1 LQIAAALTILKSD
14 PAGGPE
20 NGPEQAA
27 VFLKAWLRHY
37 EYLITRSHC
46 YVICADAPQE
56 LVDLAHGCSVIRLPP
71 GSGGTVAR
79 RRGRV
84 MANMVAALGQYYTH
98 VIVGESH
105 ELVLADPAKGSL
117 NDVLGAIDG
126 GQVLTPIGLERIPR
140 GLATD
145 ATDAT
150 DEPGGFARHV
160 RIAPDLCKPC
170 IISAPVALSR
180 DGTLAKFKRLTTP
193 VDLFLLGLTESP
205 HSGGGPQDGPLRF
218 GDGFADLRARMHAT
232 WGKHGNSGYWAFEP
246 PVASHTYALPA
257 RFDGLF

>member
-1 LQIAAALTILKSD
+1 MQIAAALTILKSD
-14 PAGGPE
+14 PAGGPQ
-20 NGPEQAA
+20 NGPDQAA

-37 EYLITRSHC
+37 EHQITRDHC
-46 YVICADAPQE
+46 YVISGDAPQE
-56 LVDLAHGCSVIRLPP
+56 LVDLADGCSVIRLPP
-71 GSGGTVAR
+71 GSGDTVAK

-98 VIVGESH
+98 VIVGETH
-105 ELVLADPAKGSL
+105 ELLLADPAKGDL

-126 GQVLTPIGLERIPR
+126 GQVLTPIGLELIPR
-140 GLATD
+140 DLATD
-145 ATDAT
+145 DL
-150 DEPGGFARHV
+150 DGSARHV

-170 IISAPVALSR
+170 VISAPVALSR
-180 DGTLAKFKRLTTP
+180 DGTLAKFKRLATP
-193 VDLFLLGLTESP
+193 DDLFLLGLADGTRP
-205 HSGGGPQDGPLRF
+205 GDAPRDGPKLSF